1 MNKNHFKTILILLLL
16 LTANCIIAQETYSE
30 KADSIS
36 FQTLPIEKIFLHID
50 RPNYIQGDTIWFKAY
65 IWFGYNQVPDTVSK
79 ILHVDLISP
88 SGQIENSL
96 KLLILNGTSNGE
108 FYLDKNIKPGT
119 YTLRAYTRWMQNPNT
134 GEPFYQDI
142 RIDPISQNF
151 IVDCIPKIRKESGKD
166 SLYVSFNFFELDQS
180 GEIID
185 NRNHRVFYSFKT
197 RQQLIDTG
205 QFFTYGSK
213 TQIFKY
219 RLSEK
224 DQPDSLA
231 IFNLSIN
238 DNLLTFNKQFDIS
251 LQDAIDIQ
259 FLPEGG
265 KLVNG
270 LISRV
275 AFKAIG
281 IDGLSRE
288 VNGTIQSQDGSL
300 VTNFKTFHKGM
311 GTLIIKPEHG
321 KKYSAHLW
329 FAGRNY
335 IIPLPPA
342 DDKGSVMT
350 VTLDENSKNLNLAF
364 KQSNDELITQ
374 KYIAAS
380 AYGKVIFISPI
391 NVQSD
396 SCTILIPKDLLPE
409 GVIRLTVFNNYIRP
423 ECERLLY
430 VDKYQSFK
438 ISVKPDSLSYS
449 NRSKVSLSINAK
461 SLDGN
466 PVQADLS
473 ISVVDKGQIT
483 GELHGISA
491 YKLLESELQGYIED
505 VDYYFNNDSCV
516 NLNDLDLVLLTH
528 GYRRFIT
535 DSIQSTVPQFLPERN
550 HEVSGKIIKSGNS
563 SRANNFNYS
572 NLDLI
577 FMCPS
582 KKPFYSTSNPDS
594 LGLFSFN
601 VPLQYGD
608 QTSLLQAT
616 TSKGKPFLGDLLI
629 NDSIQPPKFNRTI
642 QPTYNIRVPF
652 VEYVNQLQAAKK
664 TLISNAPWEGAMS
677 ATLGEVIVTANAK
690 NWYQNFE
697 KDASKIA
704 DLDLLDP
711 SGKKYAG
718 LNDLLVQEFG
728 AIYHMNEQKT
738 KTILLP
744 AVSARPNMD
753 PWYPIYVINGKT
765 FLDDSEP
772 MVEFYSRIFQ
782 LSTFP
787 VNEIKKIMVIPPGD
801 ISAHY
806 ASPYL
811 KSFIRQSLIVIET
824 YSNNTFRGDPTGIK
838 TFILDGLDTP
848 RSFYSPIY
856 EGPSKTN
863 KQFDGRATVY
873 WNPSFRTNSNGNA
886 NVSFYTNDRST
897 QFEIV
902 INGTENMIGSPGQFK
917 GSINNPLN

>member
-1 MNKNHFKTILILLLL
+1 MNINHPKTILTLLLL
-16 LTANCIIAQETYSE
+16 LTANCIIAQETNSV

-65 IWFGYNQVPDTVSK
+65 IWFGYDQVPDTVSK
-79 ILHVDLISP
+79 ILHVDLIGP

-108 FYLDKNIKPGT
+108 FCLEKNIKPGT

-166 SLYVSFNFFELDQS
+166 SLYVSFKFFELDQS

-197 RQQLIDTG
+197 RNQLIDTG

-213 TQIFKY
+213 TQVFKY

-231 IFNLSIN
+231 VFNLSIN

-265 KLVNG
+265 KLVND

-288 VNGTIQSQDGSL
+288 VDGTIQSQDGTL
-300 VTNFKTFHKGM
+300 VTTFKTSHKGM
-311 GTLIIKPEHG
+311 GTFIIKPEHG

-350 VTLDENSKNLNLAF
+350 VTLDENGKNFYLAF

-391 NVQSD
+391 NLQSD
-396 SCTILIPKDLLPE
+396 SCNILIPTDLLPQ
-409 GVIRLTVFNNYIRP
+409 GVIRLTVFNNSIKP

-430 VDKYQSFK
+430 VDKYQRFK

-491 YKLLESELQGYIED
+491 YKLLESELHGYIED
-505 VDYYFNNDSCV
+505 VDYYFNNDSCI
-516 NLNDLDLVLLTH
+516 NRNDLDLVLLTH
-528 GYRRFIT
+528 GYRRLIT
-535 DSIQSTVPQFLPERN
+535 TSVKPTLLQYLPERA
-550 HEVSGKIIKSGNS
+550 HDISGRIVKSGNS
-563 SRANNFNYS
+563 SRINKFNYS

-577 FMCPS
+577 LMCPS
-582 KKPFYSTSNPDS
+582 KKPFFNTSNPDS

-608 QTSLLQAT
+608 QISLLQAT
-616 TSKGKPFLGDLLI
+616 TSKGKAFFGDILI
-629 NDSIQPPKFNRTI
+629 NDSIQPPKFNRI
-642 QPTYNIRVPF
+642 IPPTYNIRVPL
-652 VEYVNQLQAAKK
+652 VEYVQQLQAARK

-677 ATLGEVIVTANAK
+677 VTLGEVTVTTKAK
-690 NWYQNFE
+690 NWYQDFT
-697 KDASKIA
+697 KDAEKIV

-711 SGKKYAG
+711 SGKRFENIYE
-718 LNDLLVQEFG
+718 LLVEEFG
-728 AIYHMNEQKT
+728 ARSVTLPGAQL
-738 KTILLP
+738 KTIFLP
-744 AVSARPNMD
+744 CVCMD
-753 PWYPIYVINGKT
+753 LIDWFPIYLINGK
-765 FLDDSEP
+765 LYMNGAEGAEHIIALLNA
-772 MVEFYSRIFQ
+772 MAV
-782 LSTFP
+782 LN
-787 VNEIKKIMVIPPGD
+787 VNEIKTLMVLPPGD
-801 ISAHY
+801 IPAHY
-806 ASPYL
+806 ADS
-811 KSFIRQSLIVIET
+811 KIKGKIRQSMVVIET
-824 YSNNTFRGDPTGIK
+824 YYDTFRGDPTGIK
-838 TFILDGLDTP
+838 TFIIDGLNTP

-873 WNPSFRTNSNGNA
+873 WNPSFRTDSNGNA

-917 GSINNPLN
+917 GSINNSLN